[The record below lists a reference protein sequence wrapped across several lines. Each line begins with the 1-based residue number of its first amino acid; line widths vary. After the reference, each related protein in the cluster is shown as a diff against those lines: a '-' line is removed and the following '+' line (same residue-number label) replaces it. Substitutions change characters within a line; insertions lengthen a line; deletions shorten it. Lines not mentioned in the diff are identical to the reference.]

1 MLELDTVNDSSTA
14 TVDVVTLKDTAA
26 VDTSI
31 LVSTVCLTF
40 LFLGEEAGEGVP
52 LGESDDEAVEDKSP
66 YVEKAFRSE
75 VNNT

>member
-1 MLELDTVNDSSTA
+1 MLELDTVNASSTA

-40 LFLGEEAGEGVP
+40 LFLGEAGEGVP
-52 LGESDDEAVEDKSP
+52 LGESDDEAVEGKSP